1 MALVRTPWDR
11 TRKVI
16 GLSPLVDMVAKV
28 YHERGPSPRK
38 EEMGLKVDEPSLTW
52 PSVVVG

>member
-16 GLSPLVDMVAKV
+16 GFSPLVDMVAKV
-28 YHERGPSPRK
+28 YHGRGLSPRG
-38 EEMGLKVDEPSLTW
+38 EEMGLKVDEPCLTW
-52 PSVVVG
+52 PGVVVG